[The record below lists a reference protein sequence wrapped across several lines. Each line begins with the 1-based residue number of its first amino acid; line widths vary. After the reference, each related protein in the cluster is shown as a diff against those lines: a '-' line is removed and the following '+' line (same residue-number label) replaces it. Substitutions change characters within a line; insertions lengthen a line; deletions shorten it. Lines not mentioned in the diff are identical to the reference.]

1 MDKERAEEILKDNNM
16 TKVAFAESVG
26 LKIGTVRNAFR
37 KKAFSA
43 RMVTKLEELEGYEDL
58 SVIEGIVRQ
67 TMNIPLKKTAKVIGV
82 PKNRF
87 LRLIRFDD
95 GVRGKFRCK
104 PDKFLR
110 LGEEVSVRHI
120 DGEMWEL
127 VK

>member
-43 RMVTKLEELEGYEDL
+43 
-58 SVIEGIVRQ
+58 
-67 TMNIPLKKTAKVIGV
+67 
-82 PKNRF
+82 
-87 LRLIRFDD
+87 LIRFDD

-104 PDKFLR
+104 PDKFLK
-110 LGEEVSVRHI
+110 LGEEVSVKHI